1 MRFRNPPIRLPR
13 GRAADAALA
22 GALLV
27 SLLVFTLLT
36 PPDDRYSASSPVA
49 GLALTAVTCAALVW
63 RRDHPVAVAVFTGA
77 ACTAY
82 YPVTEPD
89 GPLAI
94 VYVIALYGVAAAGR
108 LAVAALLGL
117 LAVAGTYYGEEQTGV
132 NHLEDAG
139 LYLLAGWLV
148 AVIAVGAV
156 MHNRR
161 AYLREAER
169 RLAEAERGRAETARR
184 QVTEER
190 LRIARDLHDVL
201 GHHISLINVQAAA
214 ALHGLQR
221 DPAAAESA
229 LIAIKG
235 ASKETLRELRATLGV
250 LRQVDEDGPAPA
262 AGLARLDELASG
274 AIAAG
279 LAVRVEREGDGG
291 GDGAAPPAL
300 HPDADLAAYRVVQ
313 ESLTNIT
320 RHSDAA
326 TALVRVR
333 RTADSVIVEVEDDGG
348 PLPGETAGSGTGLR
362 GMRERVTALGGEL
375 TAGPRP
381 GGGFA
386 VRAVLPSRASS

>member
-1 MRFRNPPIRLPR
+1 MRLHNPPIRLPR
-13 GRAADAALA
+13 GRSADIALA
-22 GALLV
+22 AGLLLFV
-27 SLLVFTLLT
+27 LVFTYAA
-36 PPDDRYSASSPVA
+36 PADDRYGDGGSPVL
-49 GLALTAVTCAALVW
+49 GLLLTVLACTALAW
-63 RRDHPVAVAVFTGA
+63 RRVRPVAVGLFTGA
-77 ACTAY
+77 ACTVY

-89 GPLAI
+89 GPLA
-94 VYVIALYGVAAAGR
+94 VAYVIALYSVAAAGR
-108 LAVAALLGL
+108 PAVATLLGL
-117 LAVAGTYYGEEQTGV
+117 LAVAGTYYGEAHTGV
-132 NHLEDAG
+132 NHLADAG

-148 AVIAVGAV
+148 AVVAVGAV

-184 QVTEER
+184 QVIEER

-229 LIAIKG
+229 LVAIKG

-262 AGLARLDELASG
+262 AGLARLGELASG

-279 LAVRVEREGDGG
+279 LAVRVEYDGD
-291 GDGAAPPAL
+291 DGAAL

-333 RTADSVIVEVEDDGG
+333 RTAGSVIVEVEDEGG
-348 PLPGETAGSGTGLR
+348 PLPGGTAGGGTGLR

-386 VRAVLPSRASS
+386 VRAVLPCRSSP